1 MEDSNSKSAVTPEA
15 AGELPEYLVEPGNLS
30 EFQRSG
36 VMQAPGLEKFQDG
49 AKVIVVS
56 DQDPGRRV
64 LAEVGGGKLRR
75 IKAIKRSTSEPAAV
89 QELAN
94 RRPELKQAVAS
105 VFPTAALSSVDPGD
119 KLFQQ
124 GLPKIFTADDLKG
137 LIQREGLIGKR
148 EQLDSSQV
156 LYRLQDYFTQAT
168 PAEAVSIVT
177 LRSPET
183 GKIDG
188 YAVFDADQMGS
199 RGVNLSRSKSDGSST
214 RVSFID
220 LNDDLV
226 SIVREERD
234 PSGNTVEVKDA
245 YIPRKTADAMM
256 INLRDRDGFRE
267 DADNNA
273 TLWEDLEASGV
284 PLQSGEDRS
293 RPEPSL
299 LPPDLS
305 TSEESPTRE
314 RRPAARRRKPRE
326 MTATSSTSNAPE
338 EAAEAV
344 VQVMTEA
351 AASASPSE
359 RPQALRDLGLAIEKL
374 QEIKAKTHARRIEG
388 VVNASQ
394 AVEKDY
400 ADMLERQQG
409 LKKEV
414 EDGLLQQEELRK
426 QIASAVIPDEQKMK
440 ANWRLAKQYGL
451 PALAGVLGV
460 AAGGMLF
467 GGGDEVVVVDAGR
480 SGGQQG

>member
-1 MEDSNSKSAVTPEA
+1 MKSSNSKSAVTPEI

-30 EFQRSG
+30 ALAGIG
-36 VMQAPGLEKFQDG
+36 VIQAPGLEDLPDDT
-49 AKVIVVS
+49 KVIVVS

-64 LAEVGGGKLRR
+64 LAKVNGGRLLR
-75 IKAIKRSTSEPAAV
+75 IKAIKGSTSKPVAV
-89 QELAN
+89 QELAD

-119 KLFQQ
+119 ELFQQ
-124 GLPKIFTADDLKG
+124 GLPKIFTSDDLKG
-137 LIQREGLIGKR
+137 LIQREGLIGKK
-148 EQLDSSQV
+148 EQLDSDQV
-156 LYRLQDYFTQAT
+156 LYRLQDYFTQTT
-168 PAEAVSIVT
+168 PAEAVSIMT

-183 GKIDG
+183 GEIDG
-188 YAVFDADQMGS
+188 YAVFDADKMGS
-199 RGVNLSRSKSDGSST
+199 RQVNLSRSESDGSST

-226 SIVREERD
+226 SIVREQRD
-234 PSGNTVEVKDA
+234 PSGNTVEMKDA
-245 YIPRKTADAMM
+245 YIPRKKADTM
-256 INLRDRDGFRE
+256 IINYRGKDGFRE

-284 PLQSGEDRS
+284 PLQSNEDRS
-293 RPEPSL
+293 RPELP
-299 LPPDLS
+299 LPPLDPS

-314 RRPAARRRKPRE
+314 RRPVARRRKSRE
-326 MTATSSTSNAPE
+326 MPVSPSTPNAPE
-338 EAAEAV
+338 EVAEAV

-359 RPQALRDLGLAIEKL
+359 RPQALRDLSLAIEKL

-400 ADMLERQQG
+400 ADMLVRQQG
-409 LKKEV
+409 LQREV

-426 QIASAVIPDEQKMK
+426 QIASAVIPDERKMK

-480 SGGQQG
+480 GGGQQG